1 MSYGYPVGRSVVGSI
16 FTDDKM
22 LGTDN
27 ILELTRLFI
36 YDGYGKNIESF
47 SISKSL
53 MSPSVNSKEKNLLK
67 KYSNLNQIKNR
78 SF

>member
-47 SISKSL
+47 SISQSFKWL
-53 MSPSVNSKEKNLLK
+53 KQNAKNIKVLI
-67 KYSNLNQIKNR
+67 SNTCVEVIL
-78 SF
+78 